1 MTNTTTITVTMDDI
15 KAGKC
20 QFNATSAKNFRAVL
34 AKWHNA
40 TFEIADELLQKSD
53 RVKALRTLINTDKT
67 LLEKLDKGESIID
80 KRTPSEIQA
89 EIDDYQSKIDHE
101 NAAMAEFR
109 KAQADRLSKGE
120 DLISKALYE
129 AYTKSFEDM
138 DSYTV
143 AIAQFLSDNGVE
155 PCDDT
160 IKVLI
165 SAVGKKS
172 ASARNM
178 CKSGKHNTVFGY
190 TQWRKIFLGELCDI
204 MGDTLPLYKFTYVL
218 KDERKNK

>member
-89 EIDDYQSKIDHE
+89 EIDGYQSKIDHE

>member
-15 KAGKC
+15 KTGKC

-80 KRTPSEIQA
+80 KCTPSEIQA
-89 EIDDYQSKIDHE
+89 EIDGYQSKIDHE

-190 TQWRKIFLGELCDI
+190 TQWCKIFLGELCDI

>member
-1 MTNTTTITVTMDDI
+1 MTNTTTTTVTMDNI
-15 KAGKC
+15 NAGKC

-53 RVKALRTLINTDKT
+53 RVKALRTLIATDKT

-80 KRTPSEIQA
+80 KRTMSEIQA
-89 EIDDYQSKIDHE
+89 EIDGYQSKIDHE

-120 DLISKALYE
+120 DLVSKTMYE

-138 DSYTV
+138 DTYTV
-143 AIAQFLSDNGVE
+143 AIAQFLSNNGVE

-204 MGDTLPLYKFTYVL
+204 MGDALPLYKFTYVL

>member
-80 KRTPSEIQA
+80 KRAPSEIQA
-89 EIDDYQSKIDHE
+89 EIDGYQSKIDHE

-178 CKSGKHNTVFGY
+178 CKSDKHNTVFGY